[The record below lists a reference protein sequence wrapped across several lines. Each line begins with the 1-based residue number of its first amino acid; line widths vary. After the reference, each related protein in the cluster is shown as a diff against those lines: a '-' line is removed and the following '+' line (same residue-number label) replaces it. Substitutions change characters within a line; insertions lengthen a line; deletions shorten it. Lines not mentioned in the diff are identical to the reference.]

1 MPQRLDQPSLRHD
14 VDPEVIYLGTWRR
27 HQARDIVTSCNSR
40 RTNGCRQ
47 DRGPS
52 RATQH
57 RRSRTIIPPAIRNAR
72 VCLGHARYSHD
83 KVYGF
88 FDTAGLFRCK
98 VETSDGTIGL
108 SPIPHDKIAYKPIF
122 QHMGYKKVR
131 TEVYRRLVE
140 KLTVDHGEI

>member
-1 MPQRLDQPSLRHD
+1 MPPQLDQPSLRHD

-27 HQARDIVTSCNSR
+27 QQSRACNSR
-40 RTNGCRQ
+40 GTNGCRQ

-52 RATQH
+52 RAAQH
-57 RRSRTIIPPAIRNAR
+57 RKSRTVISPAIRNAR
-72 VCLGHARYSHD
+72 VCLGHARNSHD
-83 KVYGF
+83 KVYGI

-98 VETSDGTIGL
+98 VETSGGTIGL

-122 QHMGYKKVR
+122 QHMGYKKIR
-131 TEVYRRLVE
+131 AEVYRRLVE